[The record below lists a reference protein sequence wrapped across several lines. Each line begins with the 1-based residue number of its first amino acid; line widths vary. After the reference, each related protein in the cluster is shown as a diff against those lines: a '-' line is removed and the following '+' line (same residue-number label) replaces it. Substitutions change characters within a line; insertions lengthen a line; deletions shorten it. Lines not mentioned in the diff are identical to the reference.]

1 MLPLLALTALAAT
14 TASASTDMIQRFKQS
29 PVEWIYP
36 PPRSGFNASVAN
48 YAGCGDMPA
57 GSRTYFPM
65 CKSLPKVDGESRLI
79 AKETAGGQL
88 SINSLTVAADI
99 SILHVAQIN
108 PVAFHSWTG
117 SGVNIEDMSPG
128 EFCASAPDFESSY
141 EAGDEL
147 TMIIM
152 YQLYGDKTDY
162 YDCADITLVE
172 TSNYTAPSYTCS
184 NTSSLLTMAS
194 GVSTSTG
201 QEKSVY
207 ANGTSSST
215 SSSVTVTTTVGV
227 SNGSGLSAAKGG
239 GIGAVC
245 GVAFAA
251 ALVGA
256 AYALGYLRFKKNR
269 GALELVHDNDSMR
282 SNIPL
287 NGTNFNGKKQVV

>member
-65 CKSLPKVDGESRLI
+65 S
-79 AKETAGGQL
+79 GGQL
-88 SINSLTVAADI
+88 SFNSLTVAADI

-108 PVAFHSWTG
+108 PVSFHSWTA
-117 SGVNIEDMSPG
+117 SGVDIEDMSPG

-141 EAGDEL
+141 EVGDQL

-152 YQLYGDKTDY
+152 YQRQELMVLILALRRQDGLLRL
-162 YDCADITLVE
+162 CRHITLVE

-194 GVSTSTG
+194 GVSTSAG

-215 SSSVTVTTTVGV
+215 SSSVTVTTTAGV

-256 AYALGYLRFKKNR
+256 AYALGYLPFKKNR
-269 GALELVHDNDSMR
+269 GDLELVHDSDSMR

-287 NGTNFNGKKQVV
+287 NGTKFNGKKQVV

>member
-1 MLPLLALTALAAT
+1 
-14 TASASTDMIQRFKQS
+14 MIQRFKQS

-65 CKSLPKVDGESRLI
+65 S
-79 AKETAGGQL
+79 GGQL
-88 SINSLTVAADI
+88 SFNSLTVAADI

-108 PVAFHSWTG
+108 PVSFHSWTA

-128 EFCASAPDFESSY
+128 EFCAPAPDFESSY
-141 EAGDEL
+141 EVGDQL

-162 YDCADITLVE
+162 YDCADITLIE

-194 GVSTSTG
+194 SVSTSAG
-201 QEKSVY
+201 QDKSVY

-215 SSSVTVTTTVGV
+215 SSSVTVTTTAGV

-269 GALELVHDNDSMR
+269 GHLELVHDSDSMR

-287 NGTNFNGKKQVV
+287 NGTKFNGKKQVV